1 MKWGKI
7 IIILMVELCE
17 ARYKSRNYFV
27 LFWYLM
33 VGGLLGW
40 ILRRRLG
47 GLLKVFLGWL
57 EMDVWF
63 YRGRGREGLDEGF
76 SLIGNEV

>member
-1 MKWGKI
+1 
-7 IIILMVELCE
+7 MVELRE

-40 ILRRRLG
+40 ILRRRSG

-57 EMDVWF
+57 ETDARF